1 MWPSGAGHRFS
12 PATILVAC
20 GSTQYCGVLW
30 APKAIRLLISFV
42 GRERVALGSDYPFGF
57 SMWPPLGEEVLGVKM
72 LLHVPGIP
80 TLRGTWRNPIK
91 GLASRTVGGT
101 AGTPVMVEPS

>member
-1 MWPSGAGHRFS
+1 MAVRSGLPVQSSDYLRRLWFD
-12 PATILVAC
+12 T
-20 GSTQYCGVLW
+20 VLW